1 MKALAYLTPAFI
13 RSHHT
18 CENHRGVSMVYA
30 KDPAIFQAQV
40 PPLDVAQLMKALA
53 QALCRWNRR
62 RDHADR
68 HWSCRLLR
76 ECRERPH
83 GRAAEQRD
91 ELAPF
96 HCAIPPVRST
106 QRIAH
111 VSYGG
116 RLLRCG
122 SQVEPDAQ
130 AWAIVRKGI
139 EKRGGST
146 GGEAVSPAKGGAAA
160 LPPQRA
166 RGAAGE

>member
-68 HWSCRLLR
+68 HWSCRR
-76 ECRERPH
+76 RGTRRERPRH
-83 GRAAEQRD
+83 RRAAEQRD
-91 ELAPF
+91 E
-96 HCAIPPVRST
+96 
-106 QRIAH
+106 IAAFQ
-111 VSYGG
+111 
-116 RLLRCG
+116 L
-122 SQVEPDAQ
+122 VELHSISA
-130 AWAIVRKGI
+130 
-139 EKRGGST
+139 
-146 GGEAVSPAKGGAAA
+146 
-160 LPPQRA
+160 
-166 RGAAGE
+166 

>member
-68 HWSCRLLR
+68 HWS
-76 ECRERPH
+76 
-83 GRAAEQRD
+83 A
-91 ELAPF
+91 
-96 HCAIPPVRST
+96 
-106 QRIAH
+106 
-111 VSYGG
+111 
-116 RLLRCG
+116 
-122 SQVEPDAQ
+122 
-130 AWAIVRKGI
+130 
-139 EKRGGST
+139 
-146 GGEAVSPAKGGAAA
+146 GGAARA
-160 LPPQRA
+160 ASGHATAAPPSSVMNVRRFIRSPRWRGRATHMQAEFVPRAQRDHKRPA
-166 RGAAGE
+166 KPHLEFR